1 MFASPE
7 KSGTGKINVGPIQNQ
22 CGLNLPA
29 VLHRWCA
36 APIEKFVSFKRRSG
50 APDGDAMINSRML
63 KNALILGLITAIG
76 PFAIDMYLP
85 ALPAIGLDL
94 GADTAAVQASLM
106 TFFIA
111 LGVGQLIYG
120 PISDI
125 FGRKKP
131 LYFGML
137 LFAVSG
143 IGCALATDINWLIG
157 LRFFQGVG
165 ACAGG
170 VIARAVVRDLHTGAE
185 AAQLMSLL
193 MLVFSISPILAPL
206 VGSGIVAFGDWR
218 TIFWVVTIAG
228 ILGFFLVLFF
238 LEESHPPSA
247 RSSGN
252 VRAIFASY
260 MQVLKDRHFL
270 AMTFVGAFGMAS
282 FMVFLANSSFVF
294 IDHYGLNPTQYS
306 FAFSINAVSFFAVSQ
321 LNGTL
326 SRRFGL
332 LPLIRFGV
340 IGFSATMITMFV
352 VMAIGFNAWPV
363 MSSFLFVGYGFL
375 GLVVPVTA
383 VLALESHGKNAGTAS
398 AMMGTLQFMVAAI
411 AMAVSG
417 ALYDG
422 TALPMVASIAVSA
435 LIGLTITMF
444 SLRQKREP
452 AAAE

>member
-1 MFASPE
+1 
-7 KSGTGKINVGPIQNQ
+7 
-22 CGLNLPA
+22 
-29 VLHRWCA
+29 
-36 APIEKFVSFKRRSG
+36 
-50 APDGDAMINSRML
+50 MINSRML

-85 ALPAIGLDL
+85 ALPAIGQDL

-106 TFFIA
+106 SFFIA

-120 PISDI
+120 PISDV

-131 LYFGML
+131 LYFGMI
-137 LFAVSG
+137 LFAVCG
-143 IGCALATDINWLIG
+143 VGCALATDINWLIG

-228 ILGFFLVLFF
+228 VLGFLMVLFF
-238 LEESHPPSA
+238 MEESHPEAA
-247 RSSGN
+247 RTSGN
-252 VRAIFASY
+252 VKAIMASY
-260 MQVLKDRHFL
+260 WDVLKDKHFL
-270 AMTFVGAFGMAS
+270 AMTFVGAFGMSS

-321 LNGTL
+321 LNGIL
-326 SRRFGL
+326 SKRYGL

-340 IGFSATMITMFV
+340 FGFASTMILMFV

-363 MSSFLFVGYGFL
+363 MSTFLFVGYGFL

-383 VLALESHGKNAGTAS
+383 VLALENHGRNAGTAS
-398 AMMGTLQFMVAAI
+398 AMMGTLQMTTAAI

-417 ALYDG
+417 ALFDG
-422 TALPMVASIAVSA
+422 TALPMVGSIAACA
-435 LIGLTITMF
+435 LIGLTITMV
-444 SLRQKREP
+444 SLRQQRET

>member
-1 MFASPE
+1 
-7 KSGTGKINVGPIQNQ
+7 
-22 CGLNLPA
+22 
-29 VLHRWCA
+29 
-36 APIEKFVSFKRRSG
+36 
-50 APDGDAMINSRML
+50 ML

-85 ALPAIGLDL
+85 ALPAIGQDL
-94 GADTAAVQASLM
+94 NADTASVQASLM
-106 TFFIA
+106 SFFIA
-111 LGVGQLIYG
+111 LGLGQLIYG

-125 FGRKKP
+125 YGRKKP

-137 LFAVSG
+137 LFAVCG
-143 IGCALATDINWLIG
+143 IGCALATDINWLVG

-218 TIFWVVTIAG
+218 TIFWVVTIG
-228 ILGFFLVLFF
+228 GVLGFFLVLFF

-247 RSSGN
+247 RISGN
-252 VRAIFASY
+252 LRSILANY
-260 MQVLKDRHFL
+260 LDVLKDRHFL
-270 AMTFVGAFGMAS
+270 AMTLVGGFGMSS
-282 FMVFLANSSFVF
+282 FMVFLSNSSFVF
-294 IDHYGLNPTQYS
+294 IEHYGLNPTQYS

-321 LNGTL
+321 LNGYL
-326 SRRFGL
+326 SKRFGL

-340 IGFSATMITMFV
+340 FGFAATMISMFV

-363 MSSFLFVGYGFL
+363 MSAFLFVGYGFL

-383 VLALESHGKNAGTAS
+383 VLALENHGKNAGTAS
-398 AMMGTLQFMVAAI
+398 ALMGTMQFTVATV
-411 AMAVSG
+411 AMLVSG
-417 ALYDG
+417 SIFDG
-422 TALPMVASIAVSA
+422 TALPMVGSIATCAAV
-435 LIGLTITMF
+435 GLTITLI
-444 SLRQKREP
+444 SLRTKSAP
-452 AAAE
+452 AVAE